1 MKAGWH
7 TLVPQIRL
15 GNISSILDLNL
26 RPGRLPQISLSLVCY
41 VLYMYIFPL
50 NIPPPFVLVTSP
62 FARTVREDF
71 KGPVPQT
78 AAEFASAF
86 LASGIS
92 VTNRTDMDG
101 YLNECVG
108 QPERALAYK
117 QSAIAEHATTA
128 RKGSPYTIS
137 IPMQAGAVM
146 IRRLQILRGNL
157 TTQLIV
163 LMYAFLSDGLC

>member
-7 TLVPQIRL
+7 TLVAQIRL
-15 GNISSILDLNL
+15 GNILSILDLNL
-26 RPGRLPQISLSLVCY
+26 HTGRLPQISLSLVGCA
-41 VLYMYIFPL
+41 LYIYIYIYIPAQHSSRIVTNPL
-50 NIPPPFVLVTSP
+50 
-62 FARTVREDF
+62 ARTVREDF
-71 KGPVPQT
+71 KGSVPQS

-86 LASGIS
+86 LASGIT
-92 VTNRTDMDG
+92 VTNRMDMDT
-101 YLNECVG
+101 YFNECVG
-108 QPERALAYK
+108 HPERALAYK
-117 QSAIAEHATTA
+117 QSALAEHATTQ

-163 LMYAFLSDGLC
+163 LMYA

>member
-7 TLVPQIRL
+7 TLVAQIRL

-26 RPGRLPQISLSLVCY
+26 HIGRLPQISLSLVGY
-41 VLYMYIFPL
+41 VLYIHIFPL
-50 NIPPPFVLVTSP
+50 NILVPVTNP
-62 FARTVREDF
+62 LARTVREDF
-71 KGPVPQT
+71 KGSVPQS

-92 VTNRTDMDG
+92 VTNRMDMDT
-101 YLNECVG
+101 YFNECVG
-108 QPERALAYK
+108 HPERALAYK
-117 QSAIAEHATTA
+117 QSALAEHATTQ

-163 LMYAFLSDGLC
+163 LMYA